1 LSVLFKGNKM
11 SEDYNTVI
19 DRLREIERS
28 LEELREKIEKQ
39 DEMLRDEELKARGLK

>member
-1 LSVLFKGNKM
+1 M

>member
-1 LSVLFKGNKM
+1 MGDNY
-11 SEDYNTVI
+11 DTII

-28 LEELREKIEKQ
+28 LEEMREKIEKQ

>member
-1 LSVLFKGNKM
+1 MLFKGNQM

-39 DEMLRDEELKARGLK
+39 DEMLRDEELKVRGLK

>member
-1 LSVLFKGNKM
+1 M
-11 SEDYNTVI
+11 SEDYNIVI

-39 DEMLRDEELKARGLK
+39 DEMLRDEELKVRGLK

>member
-1 LSVLFKGNKM
+1 M
-11 SEDYNTVI
+11 SEDYNIVI

-39 DEMLRDEELKARGLK
+39 DEMLCDEELKVRGLK